1 MTIWKYRI
9 LESHLL
15 DIGSFLFELIFSH
28 LVQLY
33 VCTYI
38 NVRKINKINNI
49 NFRNT
54 ILLLK
59 IRILTHISY
68 IAIAIFYRN
77 CDILSQLRYFAIA
90 IFAIFR
96 IYFFAVTKRNET
108 AISCGNSASRN
119 TAGNPKGGWNREKG
133 HCWVCVCLFTFCV
146 QCY

>member
-1 MTIWKYRI
+1 M
-9 LESHLL
+9 
-15 DIGSFLFELIFSH
+15 
-28 LVQLY
+28 
-33 VCTYI
+33 YI
-38 NVRKINKINNI
+38 NVRKINKRSNI

-59 IRILTHISY
+59 IRILTHIFY

-119 TAGNPKGGWNREKG
+119 TAGNPRYGMGWDGDRTGGDKKGAVYRGGIYKNFTNILGPSRE
-133 HCWVCVCLFTFCV
+133 LFL
-146 QCY
+146 

>member
-1 MTIWKYRI
+1 M
-9 LESHLL
+9 
-15 DIGSFLFELIFSH
+15 
-28 LVQLY
+28 
-33 VCTYI
+33 YI
-38 NVRKINKINNI
+38 NVRKINKRSNI

-59 IRILTHISY
+59 IRILTHIFY

-119 TAGNPKGGWNREKG
+119 TAGNPIYKFAGQGVSLFIYWCRYVFIG
-133 HCWVCVCLFTFCV
+133 HVSSHWLFPRNIKN
-146 QCY
+146 